1 MIKRTLCIESPAH
14 LKCRNDQ
21 LVVSFIGIKG
31 MPARSGTDGE
41 DVPEKTVPVEDIGIL
56 ILEHHQITISHYLL
70 DRLLLNNTAVVT
82 CNATHHPTGM
92 FLNLDGNT
100 LQSERFRA
108 QVNAAEPL
116 KKQIWQQTVKAKIT
130 NQANLL
136 VKYNVPA
143 ETLKRYSENVRSGDA
158 DNNEA
163 KAAAYYWKNLFPP
176 AWLFYRKRDGA
187 PPNNLLNYGYA
198 ILRAAI
204 ARALVGSGL
213 LPTLGVFHRNRY
225 NAYCLADDIM
235 EPYRP
240 FVDAV
245 VRGIVDETSHV
256 EALTTELKV
265 QLLKI
270 PAMDVKIEDGR
281 SPLLVAVQRTTAS
294 LAKFFMG
301 ETKKVIYPELV

>member
-1 MIKRTLCIESPAH
+1 MIKRTLCIENPAH

-21 LVVSFIGIKG
+21 LVVSYSGIKG
-31 MPARSGTDGE
+31 LE
-41 DVPEKTVPVEDIGIL
+41 DVPDKSVPVEDIGIL
-56 ILEHHQITISHYLL
+56 VLEHQQISISHYLL
-70 DRLLLNNTAVVT
+70 DRLLQNNAAVVT
-82 CNATHHPTGM
+82 CNSTHHPTGM
-92 FLNLDGNT
+92 LLNLDGNT
-100 LQSERFRA
+100 LQSERFQA

-116 KKQIWQQTVKAKIT
+116 KKQIWQQTVKAKIG
-130 NQANLL
+130 NQAALL
-136 VKYNVPA
+136 AKYRVPA
-143 ETLKRYSENVRSGDA
+143 ETLKRYSDTVRSGDA

-204 ARALVGSGL
+204 ARSLVGSGL

-245 VRGIVDETSHV
+245 VRAIVDQTSHV
-256 EALTTELKV
+256 EALTPELKT

-270 PAMDVKIEDGR
+270 PALDVEIEEQT
-281 SPLLVAVQRTTAS
+281 SPLLVAMQRTTAS
-294 LAKFFMG
+294 LARFYSG
-301 ETKKVIYPELV
+301 ESKKIAYPVLT

>member
-1 MIKRTLCIESPAH
+1 MENPAH

-21 LVVSFIGIKG
+21 LVVSYAGIKG
-31 MPARSGTDGE
+31 MEEAPD
-41 DVPEKTVPVEDIGIL
+41 KTVPVEDIGIL
-56 ILEHHQITISHYLL
+56 ILEHHQITLSHYLL
-70 DRLLLNNTAVVT
+70 DRLLQNNVAVIT
-82 CNATHHPTGM
+82 CNATHHPSGM

-100 LQSERFRA
+100 LQSERFQA
-108 QVNAAEPL
+108 QVNAAEPV
-116 KKQIWQQTVKAKIT
+116 KKQIWQQTVKAKIA
-130 NQANLL
+130 NQAALL
-136 VKYNVPA
+136 GKYGISIEV
-143 ETLKRYSENVRSGDA
+143 LKKYSENVRSGDA

-198 ILRAAI
+198 ILRACI
-204 ARALVGSGL
+204 ARALTGSGL

-225 NAYCLADDIM
+225 NSYCLADDIM

-245 VRGIVDETSHV
+245 VRAMVDKTSHL
-256 EALTTELKV
+256 EALTPELKV

-270 PAMDVKIEDGR
+270 PTIDVEIENES
-281 SPLLVAVQRTTAS
+281 SPLFVAVQRTSAS

-301 ETKKVIYPELV
+301 ESKKIAYPVLV

>member
-1 MIKRTLCIESPAH
+1 MENPAH

-21 LVVSFIGIKG
+21 LVVSYAGIKG
-31 MPARSGTDGE
+31 MEEAPD
-41 DVPEKTVPVEDIGIL
+41 KTVPVEDIGIL
-56 ILEHHQITISHYLL
+56 ILEHHQITLSHYLL
-70 DRLLLNNTAVVT
+70 DRLLQNNVVVIT
-82 CNATHHPTGM
+82 CNATHHPSGM

-100 LQSERFRA
+100 LQSERFQA
-108 QVNAAEPL
+108 QVNAAEPV
-116 KKQIWQQTVKAKIT
+116 KKQIWQQTVKAKIG
-130 NQANLL
+130 NQAALL
-136 VKYNVPA
+136 GKYGISIEV
-143 ETLKRYSENVRSGDA
+143 LKKYSENVRSGDA

-198 ILRAAI
+198 ILRACI
-204 ARALVGSGL
+204 ARALTGSGL

-225 NAYCLADDIM
+225 NSYCLADDIM

-245 VRGIVDETSHV
+245 VRAMVDKTSHL
-256 EALTTELKV
+256 EALTPELKV

-270 PAMDVKIEDGR
+270 PTIDVEIENES
-281 SPLLVAVQRTTAS
+281 SPLFVAVQRTSAS
-294 LAKFFMG
+294 LAKFFIG
-301 ETKKVIYPELV
+301 ESKKIAYPVLV

>member
-1 MIKRTLCIESPAH
+1 MENPAH

-21 LVVSFIGIKG
+21 LVVSYAGIKG
-31 MPARSGTDGE
+31 ME
-41 DVPEKTVPVEDIGIL
+41 DVAEKSVPVEDIGIL
-56 ILEHHQITISHYLL
+56 ILEHHQITLSHYLL
-70 DRLLLNNTAVVT
+70 DRLLLNNVAVIT
-82 CNATHHPTGM
+82 CNATHHPSGM

-100 LQSERFRA
+100 LQSERFQA
-108 QVNAAEPL
+108 QVNAAEPV
-116 KKQIWQQTVKAKIT
+116 KKQIWQQTIKAKIA
-130 NQANLL
+130 NQAALL
-136 VKYNVPA
+136 GKYGTPA
-143 ETLKRYSENVRSGDA
+143 EVLKKYSENVRSGDA

-198 ILRAAI
+198 ILRACI
-204 ARALVGSGL
+204 ARALTGSGL

-225 NAYCLADDIM
+225 NSYCLADDIM

-245 VRGIVDETSHV
+245 VRAMVDKTSYL
-256 EALTTELKV
+256 EALTPELKV

-270 PAMDVKIEDGR
+270 PTIDVDIENEN
-281 SPLLVAVQRTTAS
+281 SPLFVAVQRTSAS

-301 ETKKVIYPELV
+301 ESKKIAYPALV

>member
-1 MIKRTLCIESPAH
+1 MENPAH

-21 LVVSFIGIKG
+21 LVVSYAGIKG
-31 MPARSGTDGE
+31 ME
-41 DVPEKTVPVEDIGIL
+41 DVAEKSVPVEDIGIL
-56 ILEHHQITISHYLL
+56 ILEHHQITLSHYLL
-70 DRLLLNNTAVVT
+70 DRLLLNNVAVIT
-82 CNATHHPTGM
+82 CNATHHPSGM

-100 LQSERFRA
+100 LQSERFQA
-108 QVNAAEPL
+108 QVNAAEPV
-116 KKQIWQQTVKAKIT
+116 KKQIWQQTIKAKIA
-130 NQANLL
+130 NQAALL
-136 VKYNVPA
+136 GKYGTPA
-143 ETLKRYSENVRSGDA
+143 EVLKKYSENVRSGDA

-198 ILRAAI
+198 ILRACI
-204 ARALVGSGL
+204 ARALTGSGL

-225 NAYCLADDIM
+225 NSYCLADDIM

-245 VRGIVDETSHV
+245 VRAMVDKTSYL
-256 EALTTELKV
+256 EALTPELKV

-270 PAMDVKIEDGR
+270 PTIDVDIENEN
-281 SPLLVAVQRTTAS
+281 SPLFVAVQRTSAS

-301 ETKKVIYPELV
+301 ESKKIAYPVLV

>member
-21 LVVSFIGIKG
+21 LIVSYNGIKG
-31 MPARSGTDGE
+31 MK
-41 DVPEKTVPVEDIGIL
+41 DVPEKTAPVEDIGIL

-82 CNATHHPTGM
+82 CNASHHPTGM

-108 QVNAAEPL
+108 QVNAAEPI
-116 KKQIWQQTVKAKIT
+116 KKQIWQQTIKAKIT

-136 VKYNVPA
+136 CKYNVPA
-143 ETLKRYSENVRSGDA
+143 EILKKYSESVRSGDT

-225 NAYCLADDIM
+225 NSYCLADDIM

-245 VRGIVDETSHV
+245 VRGIVDQTSHV
-256 EALTTELKV
+256 EALTPELKV

-270 PAMDVKIEDGR
+270 PAMDVEIEDQR
-281 SPLLVAVQRTTAS
+281 SPLLVAMHRTTAS
-294 LAKFFMG
+294 LARFYNG
-301 ETKKVIYPELV
+301 ETKKIAYPVLI

>member
-1 MIKRTLCIESPAH
+1 MIKRTLCIENPAH
-14 LKCRNDQ
+14 MKCRNDQ
-21 LVVSFIGIKG
+21 LVVSYGGIRG
-31 MPARSGTDGE
+31 ME
-41 DVPEKTVPVEDIGIL
+41 DVPEKSVPVEDIGIL

-70 DRLLLNNTAVVT
+70 DRLLQNNTAVIT
-82 CNATHHPTGM
+82 CNATHHPSGL

-100 LQSERFRA
+100 LQSERFQA
-108 QVNAAEPL
+108 QVNAAEPV
-116 KKQIWQQTVKAKIT
+116 KKQIWQQTVKAKIS

-136 VKYNVPA
+136 SKYNVPV
-143 ETLKRYSENVRSGDA
+143 ETMKRYSENVRSGDT

-176 AWLFYRKRDGA
+176 AWLFYRKRDGV

-198 ILRAAI
+198 ILRASI

-225 NAYCLADDIM
+225 NSYCLADDIM

-245 VRGIVDETSHV
+245 IRAMADKTSHL
-256 EALTTELKV
+256 ENLTPELKV

-270 PAMDVKIEDGR
+270 PTIDVEIEGES
-281 SPLLVAVQRTTAS
+281 SPLFVAVQQTTAS
-294 LAKFFMG
+294 LAKFFTG
-301 ETKKVIYPELV
+301 ESKKVAYPVLT